1 MRTPE
6 LLKKFSANNI
16 NLIKHGTKHDD
27 YYSPITG
34 KIVRVPRHKTELKA
48 GTLHSILT
56 DAGLK

>member
-1 MRTPE
+1 MNTSE
-6 LLKKFSANNI
+6 LLRKFSKNGI
-16 NLIKHGTKHDD
+16 KFVKHGAKHDD

-34 KIVRVPRHKTELKA
+34 KIVRVPRHKAEIKK

>member
-6 LLKKFSANNI
+6 LLKKFSANKI
-16 NLIKHGTKHDD
+16 TLVKHGAKHDD

-34 KIVRVPRHKTELKA
+34 KIVRVPRHKAEIKA
-48 GTLHSILT
+48 GTLHSIFT